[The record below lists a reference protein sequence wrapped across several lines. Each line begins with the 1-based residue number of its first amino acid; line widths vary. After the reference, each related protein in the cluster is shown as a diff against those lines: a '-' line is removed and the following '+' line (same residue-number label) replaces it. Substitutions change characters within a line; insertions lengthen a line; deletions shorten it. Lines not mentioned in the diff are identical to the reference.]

1 MGGIAYRKIPRPE
14 RIGYT
19 IGRDLILH
27 VINVGFL
34 LVLVCPLSHDIVLFC
49 LTLTVGKLA
58 STFECEPGV
67 SANGESLQVSGLCVY
82 ATYLVS

>member
-1 MGGIAYRKIPRPE
+1 MSS
-14 RIGYT
+14 YT

-49 LTLTVGKLA
+49 LTFELLVNLRALSSA
-58 STFECEPGV
+58 SRGV
-67 SANGESLQVSGLCVY
+67 SVCERCEFTGLGAVRLRHLSSRLY
-82 ATYLVS
+82 HW